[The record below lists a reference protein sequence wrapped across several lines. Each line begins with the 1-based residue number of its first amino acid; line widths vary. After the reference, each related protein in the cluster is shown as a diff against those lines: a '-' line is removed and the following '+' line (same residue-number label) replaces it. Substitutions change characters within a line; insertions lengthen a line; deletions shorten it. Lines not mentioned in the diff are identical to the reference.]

1 MRRIWSCC
9 GVLLLLSQFAWAEEP
24 AQGTSSGASSGSTGS
39 GSTSSGSTSSGKATS
54 GKATSGKA
62 APRKA
67 PTRSSA
73 PAEGQEGSASGEV
86 RETVALEIV
95 AKAPKPIPPV
105 ELDML
110 QLRLML
116 TDLKASFASEIDRA
130 LFREP
135 F

>member
-1 MRRIWSCC
+1 MRSFCRW
-9 GVLLLLSQFAWAEEP
+9 GALVLALWIVRPAGAEEP
-24 AQGTSSGASSGSTGS
+24 SQP
-39 GSTSSGSTSSGKATS
+39 KATS
-54 GKATSGKA
+54 GAKGKATP
-62 APRKA
+62 PRASPAGASPAGASPDKS
-67 PTRSSA
+67 TRSGT
-73 PAEGQEGSASGEV
+73 PAATAESEGKPASGV

-116 TDLKASFASEIDRA
+116 TDLKASFADEIDKA
-130 LFREP
+130 LFSEP

>member
-1 MRRIWSCC
+1 MRRLVSLCLAL
-9 GVLLLLSQFAWAEEP
+9 VLLGQPAWAEEP
-24 AQGTSSGASSGSTGS
+24 KAKPGGASSGKA
-39 GSTSSGSTSSGKATS
+39 SSGSARP
-54 GKATSGKA
+54 AR
-62 APRKA
+62 P
-67 PTRSSA
+67 SA
-73 PAEGQEGSASGEV
+73 PGRAAGESGTGASASGAT
-86 RETVALEIV
+86 ETVALEIV

-116 TDLKASFASEIDRA
+116 TELKASFTDEIDRA

>member
-1 MRRIWSCC
+1 MRRVVLSS
-9 GVLLLLSQFAWAEEP
+9 GLVLLLGLAAPAGAEEP
-24 AQGTSSGASSGSTGS
+24 SKPKAAAKAKASAPGASQPKSTRSGTPAATVEAEGKPASGA
-39 GSTSSGSTSSGKATS
+39 
-54 GKATSGKA
+54 
-62 APRKA
+62 
-67 PTRSSA
+67 
-73 PAEGQEGSASGEV
+73 

-116 TDLKASFASEIDRA
+116 TDLKASFADEIDKA